1 VDRDPRVNRGLPA
14 RLRLNHGPG
23 TGLGSGPV
31 VRPMEFTN
39 EEEGYT
45 RATYSDK
52 TSAPAL
58 ETPKVAIPP
67 QYADYKDVFEKK
79 EFDKLPDR
87 RPWDHAINLLPGAE
101 QDLKLRGK
109 IYPMYQKEQIELDK
123 FIDENLA
130 SGRIRKSNSPVAA
143 PFFYVPQKDG
153 SSRLTQDYR
162 RINAA
167 TVKDSWPLSVISD
180 VMNRI
185 QDAKYFSK
193 FDVRWGFNNVCIKEG
208 DEWKAAFICD
218 RGLFKPIVMFFRL
231 CNLPATF

>member
-1 VDRDPRVNRGLPA
+1 MARCPTTCKLRHTSRDAESLQDY
-14 RLRLNHGPG
+14 
-23 TGLGSGPV
+23 
-31 VRPMEFTN
+31 VRSIDTY
-39 EEEGYT
+39 EEEGYA

-52 TSAPAL
+52 APAPAP

-87 RPWDHAINLLPGAE
+87 RLWDHTINLLPGAE

-109 IYPMYQKEQIELDK
+109 IYPMSQKEKIELDK

-130 SGRIRKSNSPVAA
+130 SGRIRKSNSPVAG
-143 PFFYVPQKDG
+143 PFFYVPKKDG
-153 SSRLTQDYR
+153 SSRPTQDYR

-167 TVKDSWPLSVISD
+167 TVKDSWPLPVISD

-193 FDVRWGFNNVCIKEG
+193 FDV
-208 DEWKAAFICD
+208 
-218 RGLFKPIVMFFRL
+218 
-231 CNLPATF
+231 